1 MKQKIITWIRRQVR
15 QAKAKG
21 VVFGLSGG
29 MDSAVTATLCVRA
42 LGKKRVLGLILPC
55 LSQKQDLI
63 DAHLIAKKLKINVKS
78 IDLGP
83 IYKVCLKPLPKADQV
98 TCGNLKARLRMTI
111 LYYFANKLNY
121 LVCGSSNKSERII
134 GYFTKFGDGAAD
146 ILPLGDLLKSQVKEL
161 AKTLN
166 IPQSIINKTPTAG
179 LWPDQTDEG
188 ELGISYS
195 QLDDILARLLGGK
208 RQIQPSRLVNKVKIR
223 IETSGHKQR
232 LPNICKIRLLT
243 KNYPHL

>member
-1 MKQKIITWIRRQVR
+1 MKQRIIGWIRKQVK

-21 VVFGLSGG
+21 VVVGLSGG
-29 MDSAVTATLCVRA
+29 LDSAVTAALCRQA
-42 LGKKRVLGLILPC
+42 LGRNRVLGLILPC
-55 LSQKQDLI
+55 ESLKQDLI
-63 DAHLIAKKLKINVKS
+63 DVHLIAKKLKIKFTSV
-78 IDLGP
+78 DLNP
-83 IYKVCLKPLPKADQV
+83 LYKTYLKLLPKGNKLSY
-98 TCGNLKARLRMTI
+98 GNLKARLRMTI

-121 LVCGSSNKSERII
+121 LVCGTSNKSELMT

-146 ILPLGDLLKSQVKEL
+146 ILPLGDLLKSQVKRL

-208 RQIQPSRLVNKVKIR
+208 KQIQPLRLVNKVKTR
-223 IETSGHKQR
+223 IKTSGHKRQ
-232 LPNICKIRLLT
+232 PPKVCKI
-243 KNYPHL
+243 